1 MRTHDQETPHHETP
15 HNDHCRTTM
24 TGTTKGKGAHSTPN
38 HRIYQRQYIDQT
50 LINAATG
57 WTEEE
62 YVMMCEANITNGA
75 MSALLFSN
83 TTSSWIVCWFHCSQ
97 GGMRWWN
104 DRDRNKRLD
113 SNQRYNSW
121 SHFVSLHY
129 GTRKNPNCPLSLVKM
144 KSTWQHHP
152 STSASAHD
160 CLSKPSFAHI
170 IWNCHQP
177 TNPHAPTL
185 YRK

>member
-1 MRTHDQETPHHETP
+1 MRTHEPGDTTPRNATQWPLQNHDEGEI
-15 HNDHCRTTM
+15 RR
-24 TGTTKGKGAHSTPN
+24 GAHNTPN
-38 HRIYQRQYIDQT
+38 HSIYQRQYIEQP
-50 LINAATG
+50 LINAAAG
-57 WTEEE
+57 RTEEE
-62 YVMMCEANITNGA
+62 YVMMREANITNGA

-160 CLSKPSFAHI
+160 CLSKPSYAHI

-177 TNPHAPTL
+177 TNPHAPAL